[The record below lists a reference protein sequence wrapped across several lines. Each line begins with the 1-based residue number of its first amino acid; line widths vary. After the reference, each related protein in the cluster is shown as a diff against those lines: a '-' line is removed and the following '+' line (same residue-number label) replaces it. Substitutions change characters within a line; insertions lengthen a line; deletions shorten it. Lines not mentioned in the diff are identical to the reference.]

1 MHRLPVFSLTPAKD
15 LAATLAEQGA
25 GKHLDNMNAA
35 KDAIKD
41 AISAKVQEIGAIP
54 FTKTT

>member
-1 MHRLPVFSLTPAKD
+1 MKKEDRFSDLLANNLALTMEYEE
-15 LAATLAEQGA
+15 LV
-25 GKHLDNMNAA
+25 KHLDNMNAA